1 MKLFKVLTVAVATT
15 ALVSFQYV
23 TNHEGDEVHYK
34 IDQEHSVLKWKA
46 GKSESYFHTGTVQF
60 KSGEMEMDHG
70 MLEEGKFEVDLSSI
84 AVSDENLPDA
94 KKNMLAGHLKNEDFF
109 NVAKYATAHVHIGEY
124 KYGKLHTTV
133 NVLGKEVSH
142 HIPVTLKADAKT
154 ASISGKFDFDFTEAH
169 IPGTIPEEGDEESIS
184 PIFTFDLDLK
194 LNVAQHN

>member
-1 MKLFKVLTVAVATT
+1 MKLFKVLTVAIATT

-34 IDQEHSVLKWKA
+34 IDHEHSVLKWKA
-46 GKSESYFHTGTVQF
+46 GKSESYFHTGTVKF
-60 KSGEMEMDHG
+60 KSGEIEMDHG

-84 AVSDENLPDA
+84 AVTDENLPDA

-124 KYGKLHTTV
+124 KDGKLHTTV
-133 NVLGKEVSH
+133 NILGKEVSH
-142 HIPVTLKADAKT
+142 DIAVTLKSDAKT

-184 PIFTFDLDLK
+184 PIFTFDLDLA
-194 LNVAQHN
+194 LNAVEK

>member
-1 MKLFKVLTVAVATT
+1 
-15 ALVSFQYV
+15 
-23 TNHEGDEVHYK
+23 
-34 IDQEHSVLKWKA
+34 
-46 GKSESYFHTGTVQF
+46 
-60 KSGEMEMDHG
+60 
-70 MLEEGKFEVDLSSI
+70 
-84 AVSDENLPDA
+84 
-94 KKNMLAGHLKNEDFF
+94 MLAGHLKNEDFF

-124 KYGKLHTTV
+124 KDGKLHTTV